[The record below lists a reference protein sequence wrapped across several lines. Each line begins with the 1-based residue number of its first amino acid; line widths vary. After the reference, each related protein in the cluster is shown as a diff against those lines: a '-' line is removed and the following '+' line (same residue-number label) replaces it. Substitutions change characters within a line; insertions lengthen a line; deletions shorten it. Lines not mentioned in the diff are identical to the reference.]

1 MGYKEITVMD
11 LYEIIRRW
19 HDQQKIAHIAKALDY
34 DRKTVRRYIELAQ
47 QLGLSQQQP
56 LPDKD
61 QLIQL
66 LNQAIVPRKRPQQ
79 AQQLLTSFLPEITD
93 LVKDKFNPVKPKIA
107 FEVISEKYDLSGKVS
122 YSSFKNFVR
131 NNQIAIS
138 PDQATCRL
146 EAEPGSEVQIDYG
159 KVGLLFDPAVGKNKT
174 VHAFISTLSF
184 SRHKFVEFTFKQN
197 QQSFVASHV
206 NMFDFFGGVPHRLLL
221 DNLKNGVIKPSLYDP
236 QLNRTYQE
244 MAEHYG
250 CFIDPCRVRHPKDKG
265 KVERDVQTVRQQFR
279 KLLAIYPNLT
289 LAQAN
294 QLIQQWAINDYGQR
308 DHGTTH
314 LKPYPTFIDQE
325 QPQLKPLPAQPF
337 DLAQWKQAKVHPDH
351 YIQFNNKAYSV
362 PHRFVGKTVW
372 VRGTHNM
379 VQIYDQHQLIKQ
391 HTVPKGF
398 RQTDI
403 NDFPPNFQAV
413 LDKGLPRLLQQ
424 KASDIGPQ
432 FGTLIRT
439 LLEQHAF
446 LNMRRAQ
453 GLVSLADKYPSSL
466 VEQAAELALN
476 QQLST
481 HPKLFKRLI
490 ETLQNQHQQQNPIQL
505 SQQSLEFVRDMDYF
519 IHDLI

>member
-11 LYEIIRRW
+11 IYEIIRRW
-19 HDQQKIAHIAKALDY
+19 HDQQKTAHIAQALGY
-34 DRKTVRRYIELAQ
+34 DRKTVRHYIKLVQ
-47 QLGLSQQQP
+47 QLGLSLQQP

-61 QLIQL
+61 QLRQL
-66 LNQAIVPRKRPQQ
+66 LNQAIVPPKRPQQ
-79 AQQLLTSFLPEITD
+79 AQQLLTRFLPEITD
-93 LVKDKFNPVKPKIA
+93 LVNDKFNPVKPKIA
-107 FEVISEKYDLSGKVS
+107 FEVISEKYDLLGKVS
-122 YSSFKNFVR
+122 YSSFKNFAR
-131 NNQIAIS
+131 HNQIVIS

-146 EAEPGSEVQIDYG
+146 EVEPGSEVQIDYG
-159 KVGLLFDPAVGKNKT
+159 KVGFLFDQATGKNKT
-174 VHAFISTLSF
+174 VYAFIATLSF

-197 QQSFVASHV
+197 QQSFVASHI
-206 NMFDFFGGVPHRLLL
+206 NMFDFWGGVPHRLLL

-236 QLNRTYQE
+236 QLNRTYRE
-244 MAEHYG
+244 LAEHYG
-250 CFIDPCRVRHPKDKG
+250 CFVDPCRVRHPKDKG

-279 KLLAIYPNLT
+279 KLLAIYPDLT

-294 QLIQQWAINDYGQR
+294 QLIKEWLINDYGQR

-314 LKPYPTFIDQE
+314 VKPYPTFRE
-325 QPQLKPLPAQPF
+325 LERPQLKQLPAQSF
-337 DLAQWKQAKVHPDH
+337 DLSQWKHAKVHPDH

-362 PHRFVGKTVW
+362 PHRFVGQTVW

-379 VQIYDQHQLIKQ
+379 VQIYYHGQLIKQ
-391 HTVPKGF
+391 HAIPTGF
-398 RQTDI
+398 RQTDA

-424 KASDIGPQ
+424 KASEIGPQ

-453 GLVSLADKYPSSL
+453 GLVALAEKYPPSL
-466 VEQAAELALN
+466 MEQAAELALK

-481 HPKLFKRLI
+481 HSPLFKRLI
-490 ETLQNQHQQQNPIQL
+490 ETLQNHQQQQHPIHL

-519 IHDLI
+519 IHEN

>member
-11 LYEIIRRW
+11 IYEIIRRW
-19 HDQQKIAHIAKALDY
+19 HDQQKIAHIANALGY
-34 DRKTVRRYIELAQ
+34 DRKTVRQYIKLAQ
-47 QLGLSQQQP
+47 QQGLSQQQP
-56 LPDKD
+56 LPSKD
-61 QLIQL
+61 RLIHL
-66 LNQAIVPRKRPQQ
+66 LNQSIVPPKRPQQ
-79 AQQLLTSFLPEITD
+79 AQQLLERFLPEITD
-93 LVKDKFNPVKPKIA
+93 LVNAKSNPVKSKIA
-107 FEVISEKYDLSGKVS
+107 FEVICEKYDLSGKVS

-131 NNQIAIS
+131 HHQIVIS
-138 PDQATCRL
+138 ADKATCRL
-146 EAEPGSEVQIDYG
+146 EVEPGSEAQLDYG
-159 KVGLLFDPAVGKNKT
+159 KVGLLFDPLTGNNKT
-174 VHAFISTLSF
+174 VHAFITTLSF
-184 SRHKFVEFTFKQN
+184 SRHKFVEFTFQQN

-206 NMFDFFGGVPHRLLL
+206 NMFEFFGGVPHRLSL
-221 DNLKNGVIKPSLYDP
+221 DNLKNGVIKPHLYDP

-244 MAEHYG
+244 LAEHYG
-250 CFIDPCRVRHPKDKG
+250 CFIDPCRVSHPQDKG

-279 KLLAIYPNLT
+279 KLLALYPSLT

-314 LKPYPTFIDQE
+314 WKPYPTFNEQE
-325 QPQLKPLPAQPF
+325 RPRLKRLPVQPF
-337 DLAQWKQAKVHPDH
+337 DLSQWKQAKVHPDH

-372 VRGTHNM
+372 VRGTHNI
-379 VQIYDQHQLIKQ
+379 VQIYHQQQLIKQ
-391 HTVPKGF
+391 HPIPKGF

-453 GLVSLADKYPSSL
+453 GLVNLAEKYPLPL

-481 HPKLFKRLI
+481 HPKLFQRLI
-490 ETLQNQHQQQNPIQL
+490 ETLQKNNQQQSPIQL

-519 IHDLI
+519 IHDLN

>member
-11 LYEIIRRW
+11 IYEIIRRW
-19 HDQQKIAHIAKALDY
+19 HDQQKTAHIANALGY
-34 DRKTVRRYIELAQ
+34 DRKTVRQYIKLAQ
-47 QLGLSQQQP
+47 QLGLSLHQP
-56 LPDKD
+56 LPDKE
-61 QLIQL
+61 QLIHL
-66 LNQAIVPRKRPQQ
+66 LNQAIVPPKRPQQ
-79 AQQLLTSFLPEITD
+79 AQQLLARFLPEITD
-93 LVKDKFNPVKPKIA
+93 LVNDQFNPVKPKIA

-138 PDQATCRL
+138 PDLATCRL
-146 EAEPGSEVQIDYG
+146 EVEPGSEAQLDYG
-159 KVGLLFDPAVGKNKT
+159 KVGLLFDPLAGNNKT
-174 VHAFISTLSF
+174 VHAFIATLSF
-184 SRHKFVEFTFKQN
+184 SRHKFVEVTFKQN
-197 QQSFVASHV
+197 QQSFVASHI
-206 NMFDFFGGVPHRLLL
+206 NMFEFFGGVPHCLLL
-221 DNLKNGVIKPSLYDP
+221 DNLKNGVIKPNLYDP

-250 CFIDPCRVRHPKDKG
+250 CFIDPCRIRHPKDKG

-289 LAQAN
+289 LVQAN
-294 QLIQQWAINDYGQR
+294 QLIQDWAINDYGQK

-314 LKPYPTFIDQE
+314 VKPYPTFSDLE
-325 QPQLKPLPAQPF
+325 RPQLRPLPYQPF
-337 DLAQWKQAKVHPDH
+337 DMSQWKQAKVHPDH

-362 PHRFVGKTVW
+362 PHRFVGKSVW
-372 VRGTHNM
+372 VRGTHNI

-398 RQTDI
+398 RQTDV

-424 KASDIGPQ
+424 QASDIGPQ

-439 LLEQHAF
+439 LLKQHAF

-453 GLVSLADKYPSSL
+453 GLVALAEKYPRSL

-481 HPKLFKRLI
+481 HPKLFKQLI
-490 ETLQNQHQQQNPIQL
+490 ETLQNHHQQPSPIHL

-519 IHDLI
+519 IHEN

>member
-1 MGYKEITVMD
+1 MKLFVVGMTNKRLRILRTRWAMTERPFG
-11 LYEIIRRW
+11 IILSW
-19 HDQQKIAHIAKALDY
+19 PNTQQ
-34 DRKTVRRYIELAQ
+34 Q
-47 QLGLSQQQP
+47 GLSQLQP
-56 LPDKD
+56 LPDKE
-61 QLIQL
+61 QLIHL
-66 LNQAIVPRKRPQQ
+66 LNQAIVSPKRPQQ
-79 AQQLLTSFLPEITD
+79 AQQLLARFLPEITE
-93 LVKDKFNPVKPKIA
+93 LVNATFNPVKPKIA
-107 FEVISEKYDLSGKVS
+107 FEVISEKYDLSDKVS

-146 EAEPGSEVQIDYG
+146 EVEPGSEAQIDYG
-159 KVGLLFDPAVGKNKT
+159 KVGLLFDPLAGNNKT

-184 SRHKFVEFTFKQN
+184 SRHKYVEFTFKQN
-197 QQSFVASHV
+197 QQSFVASHI
-206 NMFDFFGGVPHRLLL
+206 NMFEFFGGVPHRLLL
-221 DNLKNGVIKPSLYDP
+221 DNLKNGVTKADMYDP
-236 QLNRTYQE
+236 KLNRTYQE
-244 MAEHYG
+244 MSEHYG

-294 QLIQQWAINDYGQR
+294 QLIQQWAINEYGQR
-308 DHGTTH
+308 DHGTTR
-314 LKPYPTFIDQE
+314 LKPYPTFSDLE
-325 QPQLKPLPAQPF
+325 QSRLKPLPNQPF
-337 DLAQWKQAKVHPDH
+337 DMAQWKQAKVHPDH

-372 VRGTHNM
+372 VRGTHNI
-379 VQIYDQHQLIKQ
+379 VQIYHHHQLIKQ
-391 HTVPKGF
+391 HAIPRGF
-398 RQTDI
+398 RQTDV

-424 KASDIGPQ
+424 QASDFGPQ

-453 GLVSLADKYPSSL
+453 GLVALAEKYPRPL

-481 HPKLFKRLI
+481 HPQLFKRLI
-490 ETLQNQHQQQNPIQL
+490 ETLQKNNQQQSPIHL

-519 IHDLI
+519 IHD

>member
-19 HDQQKIAHIAKALDY
+19 HDQQKIAHIAKALGY
-34 DRKTVRRYIELAQ
+34 DRKTVRHYIKLAQ
-47 QLGLSQQQP
+47 QQGLTRQQP

-66 LNQAIVPRKRPQQ
+66 LNQAIVPPKRPQQ
-79 AQQLLTSFLPEITD
+79 AQQLLARFLPEITD
-93 LVKDKFNPVKPKIA
+93 LVNDKFNPVKPKIA
-107 FEVISEKYDLSGKVS
+107 FEVICEKHDLSDKVS

-146 EAEPGSEVQIDYG
+146 EVEPGSEAQIDYG
-159 KVGLLFDPAVGKNKT
+159 KVGLLFDPEVDNKKT
-174 VHAFISTLSF
+174 VHAFIATLSF
-184 SRHKFVEFTFKQN
+184 SRHKFVEFAFKQN
-197 QQSFVASHV
+197 QQSFVASHI
-206 NMFDFFGGVPHRLLL
+206 NMFEFFGGVPHRLLL

-244 MAEHYG
+244 MSEHYG

-279 KLLAIYPNLT
+279 KLLAINPHLT

-314 LKPYPTFIDQE
+314 LKPYPTFSDQE
-325 QPQLKPLPAQPF
+325 QPQLKPLPVQPF

-362 PHRFVGKTVW
+362 PHRLVGKTVW
-372 VRGTHNM
+372 VRGTHKI
-379 VQIYDQHQLIKQ
+379 VQIYDQQQLIKQ

-424 KASDIGPQ
+424 KASEIGPQ

-439 LLEQHAF
+439 LLQQHAF
-446 LNMRRAQ
+446 LNMRRVQ
-453 GLVSLADKYPSSL
+453 GLVNLAEKYPLPL

-481 HPKLFKRLI
+481 HHKLFKRLI
-490 ETLQNQHQQQNPIQL
+490 ETIQNHNQQQSPIHGL
-505 SQQSLEFVRDMDYF
+505 FYSPL
-519 IHDLI
+519 LI

>member
-1 MGYKEITVMD
+1 MGYKEITVMAI
-11 LYEIIRRW
+11 YEIVRRW
-19 HDQQKIAHIAKALDY
+19 YDQQKIAHIAKALGY
-34 DRKTVRRYIELAQ
+34 DRKTVRHYIKLAQ

-61 QLIQL
+61 QLSQL
-66 LNQAIVPRKRPQQ
+66 FNQAMVPPKRPQQ
-79 AQQLLTSFLPEITD
+79 TQQLLARFLPEITD
-93 LVKDKFNPVKPKIA
+93 LVNDKCNPVKPKIA
-107 FEVISEKYDLSGKVS
+107 FEVISEKYDLSAKVS

-138 PDQATCRL
+138 PDLTTCRL
-146 EAEPGSEVQIDYG
+146 EVEPGSEAQIDYG
-159 KVGLLFDPAVGKNKT
+159 KVGLLFDPLAGNNKT
-174 VHAFISTLSF
+174 VHAFIATLSF
-184 SRHKFVEFTFKQN
+184 SRHKFVEFTFKQD

-206 NMFDFFGGVPHRLLL
+206 NMFEFFGGVPHRLLL
-221 DNLKNGVIKPSLYDP
+221 DNLKNGVIKPNLYDP

-250 CFIDPCRVRHPKDKG
+250 CFIDPCRISHPKDKG

-279 KLLAIYPNLT
+279 KLLAINPSLT

-294 QLIQQWAINDYGQR
+294 QLIQQWAINEYGQR
-308 DHGTTH
+308 DHGTTR
-314 LKPYPTFIDQE
+314 LKPYPNFIE
-325 QPQLKPLPAQPF
+325 RERSQLKPLPVQPF
-337 DLAQWKQAKVHPDH
+337 DIAQWKQAKVHPDH

-372 VRGTHNM
+372 VRGTHKI

-391 HTVPKGF
+391 HTVPNGF
-398 RQTDI
+398 RQTDV

-413 LDKGLPRLLQQ
+413 LDKGLPRRLQQ

-439 LLEQHAF
+439 LLQQHAF
-446 LNMRRAQ
+446 LNMRRVQ
-453 GLVSLADKYPSSL
+453 GLVALAEKYPRPL

-481 HPKLFKRLI
+481 HPQLFKRLI
-490 ETLQNQHQQQNPIQL
+490 ETIQNHNQQQRPIQL

-519 IHDLI
+519 IHDLT

>member
-1 MGYKEITVMD
+1 MGYKEITAMD
-11 LYEIIRRW
+11 FYEIIRRW
-19 HDQQKIAHIAKALDY
+19 HAQQKITHIANALGY

-47 QLGLSQQQP
+47 QQGLSQQLL

-61 QLIQL
+61 EVIQL
-66 LNQAIVPRKRPQQ
+66 LNQAIVPPKRPQQ
-79 AQQLLTSFLPEITD
+79 AQQLLARFLPEITD
-93 LVKDKFNPVKPKIA
+93 LVNAKFNPLKPKIA
-107 FEVISEKYDLSGKVS
+107 FEVISEKYDLWGKVS

-131 NNQIAIS
+131 HNQIAIS

-146 EAEPGSEVQIDYG
+146 EVEPGSEVQIDYG
-159 KVGLLFDPAVGKNKT
+159 KVGLLFDPATGNNKT
-174 VHAFISTLSF
+174 VYAFIATLSF
-184 SRHKFVEFTFKQN
+184 SRHKFVEFTFKQT
-197 QQSFVASHV
+197 QQSFVASHI
-206 NMFDFFGGVPHRLLL
+206 NMFEFFGGVPHRLLL

-279 KLLAIYPNLT
+279 KLLAIYPSIT
-289 LAQAN
+289 LVQAN
-294 QLIQQWAINDYGQR
+294 QLIQQWSINEYGQR
-308 DHGTTH
+308 DHGTTR
-314 LKPYPTFIDQE
+314 LKPYPTFSDQE
-325 QPQLKPLPAQPF
+325 RPQLKPLPVQPF

-372 VRGTHNM
+372 VRGTHKI
-379 VQIYDQHQLIKQ
+379 VQIYYQGQLIKQ
-391 HTVPKGF
+391 HAVPKGF
-398 RQTDI
+398 RQTDV
-403 NDFPPNFQAV
+403 NDFPPNVQAV

-424 KASDIGPQ
+424 KASEIGPQ
-432 FGTLIRT
+432 FGTLIRS

-453 GLVSLADKYPSSL
+453 GLVALTEKYPQTL

-481 HPKLFKRLI
+481 YPKLFKQLI
-490 ETLQNQHQQQNPIQL
+490 ETLQKNKQQQSPIHL

-519 IHDLI
+519 IHDLT

>member
-11 LYEIIRRW
+11 IYEIIRRW
-19 HDQQKIAHIAKALDY
+19 HDQQKIAHIANALGY
-34 DRKTVRRYIELAQ
+34 DRKTVRHYIKLAQ
-47 QLGLSQQQP
+47 QLGLSLQQP
-56 LPDKD
+56 LPDKE
-61 QLIQL
+61 QLIHL
-66 LNQAIVPRKRPQQ
+66 LNQSIAPPQRPQQ
-79 AQQLLTSFLPEITD
+79 AQQLLERFLPEITD
-93 LVKDKFNPVKPKIA
+93 LVNAKFNPVKPKIA
-107 FEVISEKYDLSGKVS
+107 FEVICEKYDLSDKVS

-131 NNQIAIS
+131 NHQIAIS
-138 PDQATCRL
+138 ADQATCRL
-146 EAEPGSEVQIDYG
+146 EVEPGSEAQLDYAT
-159 KVGLLFDPAVGKNKT
+159 VGLLFDPLTGHNKT
-174 VHAFISTLSF
+174 VHGFITNLSF
-184 SRHKFVEFTFKQN
+184 SRHKFVEFTFTQN

-206 NMFDFFGGVPHRLLL
+206 NMFEFFGGVPHRLLL

-244 MAEHYG
+244 LAEHYG
-250 CFIDPCRVRHPKDKG
+250 CFIDPCRVSHPKDKG

-279 KLLAIYPNLT
+279 KLLLIHPSLT

-294 QLIQQWAINDYGQR
+294 QLIQQWAIDDYGQK

-314 LKPYPTFIDQE
+314 WKPYPTFCE
-325 QPQLKPLPAQPF
+325 LERPQLKLLPLQPF
-337 DLAQWKQAKVHPDH
+337 DMSQWKQAKVHSDH
-351 YIQFNNKAYSV
+351 YVQFNNKAYSV

-379 VQIYDQHQLIKQ
+379 VQIYHQHQLIKQ
-391 HTVPKGF
+391 HAIAKGF
-398 RQTDI
+398 RQTDV

-424 KASDIGPQ
+424 KANQIGPQ
-432 FGTLIRT
+432 FGTLIRS

-453 GLVSLADKYPSSL
+453 GLVALAEKYSPPL
-466 VEQAAELALN
+466 VEQAAELALK

-490 ETLQNQHQQQNPIQL
+490 EIIQNHNQQQRPVQL
-505 SQQSLEFVRDMDYF
+505 SQESLEFVRDMDYF
-519 IHDLI
+519 SHEN

>member
-11 LYEIIRRW
+11 IYEIVRRW
-19 HDQQKIAHIAKALDY
+19 HDQQKIAHIAQMLGY
-34 DRKTVRRYIELAQ
+34 DRKTVRHYIKLAQ
-47 QLGLSQQQP
+47 QQGLSQQQP
-56 LPDKD
+56 LPDKN
-61 QLIQL
+61 QLIKL
-66 LNQAIVPRKRPQQ
+66 LDQAIVPPKRPQQ
-79 AQQLLTSFLPEITD
+79 AQQILERFLPEITD
-93 LVKDKFNPVKPKIA
+93 LVNAKFNPVKPKIA
-107 FEVISEKYDLSGKVS
+107 FEIICEKYDLLGKVS

-131 NNQIAIS
+131 NHQIAIS
-138 PDQATCRL
+138 PVQATCRI
-146 EAEPGSEVQIDYG
+146 EAEPGSEAQIDYG
-159 KVGLLFDPAVGKNKT
+159 KVGLLFDPEVDNNKT
-174 VHAFISTLSF
+174 VHAFIATLSF

-197 QQSFVASHV
+197 QQSFVASHI
-206 NMFDFFGGVPHRLLL
+206 NMFEFFGGVPHRLLL
-221 DNLKNGVIKPSLYDP
+221 DNLKNGVIKPNLYDP

-279 KLLAIYPNLT
+279 KLLAIYPSLT
-289 LAQAN
+289 LTQAN

-314 LKPYPTFIDQE
+314 LKPYPTFSDQE
-325 QPQLKPLPAQPF
+325 RPQLKLMPVQPF
-337 DLAQWKQAKVHPDH
+337 DMAQWKQAKVHPDH

-379 VQIYDQHQLIKQ
+379 VQIYYQGQPIKQ
-391 HTVPKGF
+391 HAVPKGF
-398 RQTDI
+398 RQTDV
-403 NDFPPNFQAV
+403 NDFPPNVQAV

-424 KASDIGPQ
+424 QASEIGPQ

-439 LLEQHAF
+439 LLQQHAF

-453 GLVSLADKYPSSL
+453 GLVALAEKYPQPL
-466 VEQAAELALN
+466 VEQAAELALK

-481 HPKLFKRLI
+481 HPKLFKRLL
-490 ETLQNQHQQQNPIQL
+490 ETLPNHHQQQRPIQL

-519 IHDLI
+519 IHHH

>member
-19 HDQQKIAHIAKALDY
+19 HDQQKIAHIANALGY
-34 DRKTVRRYIELAQ
+34 DRKTVRQYIKLAQ
-47 QLGLSQQQP
+47 QLGLSPQQP
-56 LPDKD
+56 LPDKE

-66 LNQAIVPRKRPQQ
+66 FSRTIRQPQRPQQ
-79 AQQLLTSFLPEITD
+79 AQQLLEHFLPEITD
-93 LVKDKFNPVKPKIA
+93 LVNAKFNPVKPKIA
-107 FEVISEKYDLSGKVS
+107 FEVICEKYDLLGKVS
-122 YSSFKNFVR
+122 YSSFKNFIR

-138 PDQATCRL
+138 LDLTTCRL
-146 EAEPGSEVQIDYG
+146 EAEPGSEAQIDYG
-159 KVGLLFDPAVGKNKT
+159 KVGLLFDPEVDKNKT
-174 VHAFISTLSF
+174 VQAFITTLSF
-184 SRHKFVEFTFKQN
+184 SRHKFVEFTFKQD
-197 QQSFVASHV
+197 QQSFVGSHI
-206 NMFDFFGGVPHRLLL
+206 NMFEFFGGVPHRLLL

-244 MAEHYG
+244 LAEHYG
-250 CFIDPCRVRHPKDKG
+250 CFIDPCRVSHPQDKG

-294 QLIQQWAINDYGQR
+294 QLIQQWAIHDYGQK

-314 LKPYPTFIDQE
+314 LKPYPTFSNLE
-325 QPQLKPLPAQPF
+325 RPQLKPLPAQPF
-337 DLAQWKQAKVHPDH
+337 DMAQWKQAKVHPDH
-351 YIQFNNKAYSV
+351 YIQFNSKAYSV

-372 VRGTHNM
+372 VRGTHKI
-379 VQIYDQHQLIKQ
+379 VQIYDQGQLIKQ
-391 HTVPKGF
+391 HAVPKGF
-398 RQTDI
+398 RQTDV
-403 NDFPPNFQAV
+403 NDFPPNVQAV

-424 KASDIGPQ
+424 QASEIGPQ

-439 LLEQHAF
+439 LLQQHAF

-453 GLVSLADKYPSSL
+453 GLVALAEKYPLPL

-481 HPKLFKRLI
+481 HPQLFKRLI
-490 ETLQNQHQQQNPIQL
+490 ETIQNHNQQQRPIQL

>member
-11 LYEIIRRW
+11 IYEIVRRW
-19 HDQQKIAHIAKALDY
+19 HDQQKIAHIAQMLGY
-34 DRKTVRRYIELAQ
+34 DRKTVRHYIKLAQ
-47 QLGLSQQQP
+47 QQGLSQQQP
-56 LPDKD
+56 LPDKN
-61 QLIQL
+61 QLIKL
-66 LNQAIVPRKRPQQ
+66 LDQAIVPPKRPQQ
-79 AQQLLTSFLPEITD
+79 AQQLLERFLPEITD
-93 LVKDKFNPVKPKIA
+93 LVNAKFNPVKPKIA
-107 FEVISEKYDLSGKVS
+107 FEIICEKYDLLGKVS

-131 NNQIAIS
+131 NHQIAIS
-138 PDQATCRL
+138 PVQATCRI
-146 EAEPGSEVQIDYG
+146 EAEPGSEAQIDYG
-159 KVGLLFDPAVGKNKT
+159 KVGLLFDPEVDNNKT
-174 VHAFISTLSF
+174 VHAFIATLSF

-197 QQSFVASHV
+197 QQSFVASHI
-206 NMFDFFGGVPHRLLL
+206 NMFEFFGGVPHRLLL
-221 DNLKNGVIKPSLYDP
+221 DNLKNGVIKPHLYDP
-236 QLNRTYQE
+236 QLNRSYQE
-244 MAEHYG
+244 LAEHYG
-250 CFIDPCRVRHPKDKG
+250 CFIDPCRVSHPKDKG

-279 KLLAIYPNLT
+279 KLLLTHPSLT

-294 QLIQQWAINDYGQR
+294 QLIQQWAINEYGQR

-314 LKPYPTFIDQE
+314 WKPYPTFCEVE
-325 QPQLKPLPAQPF
+325 QPQLRPLPAQPF

-372 VRGTHNM
+372 VRGTHNI

-398 RQTDI
+398 RQTDV
-403 NDFPPNFQAV
+403 NDFPPNFQSV

-424 KASDIGPQ
+424 KASGIGPQ
-432 FGTLIRT
+432 FGRLIRT
-439 LLEQHAF
+439 LLQQHAF

-453 GLVSLADKYPSSL
+453 GLVNLAEKYPLPL

-490 ETLQNQHQQQNPIQL
+490 ETIQNHNQQQSPIQL

-519 IHDLI
+519 IHDLT

>member
-11 LYEIIRRW
+11 IYEIVRRW
-19 HDQQKIAHIAKALDY
+19 HDQQKIAHIANALGY
-34 DRKTVRRYIELAQ
+34 DRKTVRQYIKLAQ
-47 QLGLSQQQP
+47 QQGLSPQQP
-56 LPDKD
+56 LPDKE

-66 LNQAIVPRKRPQQ
+66 LNQAIVPLKRPQQ
-79 AQQLLTSFLPEITD
+79 AQQLLERFLPEITD
-93 LVKDKFNPVKPKIA
+93 LVNDKFNSVKPKIA
-107 FEVISEKYDLSGKVS
+107 FEVICEKYDLSGKVS

-138 PDQATCRL
+138 PDKATCRL
-146 EAEPGSEVQIDYG
+146 EVEPGSEAQLDYA
-159 KVGLLFDPAVGKNKT
+159 KVGLLLDPAVDKKKT
-174 VHAFISTLSF
+174 VQAFITTLSF
-184 SRHKFVEFTFKQN
+184 SRHKFVEFTFKQD
-197 QQSFVASHV
+197 QQRFVASHV
-206 NMFDFFGGVPHRLLL
+206 NMFEFFGGVPHRLSL
-221 DNLKNGVIKPSLYDP
+221 DNLKNGVIKPHLYDP

-244 MAEHYG
+244 LAEHYG
-250 CFIDPCRVRHPKDKG
+250 CFIDPCRVSHPKDKG

-279 KLLAIYPNLT
+279 KLLLTHPSLT

-294 QLIQQWAINDYGQR
+294 QLIQQWAINEYGQR

-314 LKPYPTFIDQE
+314 WKPYPTFCE
-325 QPQLKPLPAQPF
+325 VERPQLRPLPAQPF

-372 VRGTHNM
+372 VRGTHKI

-439 LLEQHAF
+439 LLQQHAF

-453 GLVSLADKYPSSL
+453 GLVNLAEKYLPPL

-481 HPKLFKRLI
+481 HPQLFKRLI
-490 ETLQNQHQQQNPIQL
+490 ETIQNHNQQQSPIQL

-519 IHDLI
+519 IHDLT

>member
-11 LYEIIRRW
+11 IYEIIRRW
-19 HDQQKIAHIAKALDY
+19 HDQQQITHIAQALGY
-34 DRKTVRRYIELAQ
+34 DRKTVRQYIKLAQ

-66 LNQAIVPRKRPQQ
+66 LNQAIVPPKRPQI
-79 AQQLLTSFLPEITD
+79 AQQLLARFLPEITD
-93 LVKDKFNPVKPKIA
+93 LVNDKFNPVKPKIA

-138 PDQATCRL
+138 PDKATCRL
-146 EAEPGSEVQIDYG
+146 EVEPGSEAQIDYG
-159 KVGLLFDPAVGKNKT
+159 KVGLLFDPEVDNKKT
-174 VHAFISTLSF
+174 VHAFIATLSF

-206 NMFDFFGGVPHRLLL
+206 NMFESFGGVPHRLLL

-244 MAEHYG
+244 LAEHYG

-279 KLLAIYPNLT
+279 KLLAINPSLT

-294 QLIQQWAINDYGQR
+294 QLIQEWAINDYGQR
-308 DHGTTH
+308 DHGTTR
-314 LKPYPTFIDQE
+314 LKPYPTFSDQE

-362 PHRFVGKTVW
+362 PHRLVGKTVW
-372 VRGTHNM
+372 VRGTHKI
-379 VQIYDQHQLIKQ
+379 VQIYDQQQLIKQ

-413 LDKGLPRLLQQ
+413 LDKGFPRLLQQ
-424 KASDIGPQ
+424 KASEIGPL

-439 LLEQHAF
+439 LLQQHAF
-446 LNMRRAQ
+446 LNMRRVQ
-453 GLVSLADKYPSSL
+453 GLVNLAEKYPPPL
-466 VEQAAELALN
+466 VEQAAELALQ
-476 QQLST
+476 QQLAT

-490 ETLQNQHQQQNPIQL
+490 ETLQNHNQQQRPIQL
-505 SQQSLEFVRDMDYF
+505 SQQSLEFARDMDYF
-519 IHDLI
+519 IHHH

>member
-11 LYEIIRRW
+11 IYEIIRRW
-19 HDQQKIAHIAKALDY
+19 HDQQKIAHIANALGY
-34 DRKTVRRYIELAQ
+34 DRKTVRYYIKLAQ

-56 LPDKD
+56 LPDKA
-61 QLIQL
+61 QLNQL
-66 LNQAIVPRKRPQQ
+66 LNQAIMPAKRPQQ
-79 AQQLLTSFLPEITD
+79 VQQLLARFLPEITD
-93 LVKDKFNPVKPKIA
+93 LVNDTFNPVKPKIA
-107 FEVISEKYDLSGKVS
+107 FEVIREKYDLSGKVS

-131 NNQIAIS
+131 NNQIVIS

-146 EAEPGSEVQIDYG
+146 EVEPGSEAQLDYG
-159 KVGLLFDPAVGKNKT
+159 KVGLLFDPLAGNHKT
-174 VHAFISTLSF
+174 VHAFIATLSF
-184 SRHKFVEFTFKQN
+184 SRHKFVEFTFKQD
-197 QQSFVASHV
+197 QQSFVTSHI
-206 NMFDFFGGVPHRLLL
+206 NMFEFWGGVPHRLSL

-244 MAEHYG
+244 LAEYYG

-279 KLLAIYPNLT
+279 KLLAIYPSLT

-294 QLIQQWAINDYGQR
+294 QLIQQWAINEYGQK

-314 LKPYPTFIDQE
+314 WKPYPTFCE
-325 QPQLKPLPAQPF
+325 LERPQLRLLPHQPF

-362 PHRFVGKTVW
+362 PHRLVGKTVW

-379 VQIYDQHQLIKQ
+379 VQIYHHHQLIKQ

-413 LDKGLPRLLQQ
+413 LDQGFPRLLQQ
-424 KASDIGPQ
+424 QASNIGPQ
-432 FGTLIRT
+432 FGTLIRS
-439 LLEQHAF
+439 LLQQHAF

-453 GLVSLADKYPSSL
+453 GLVALAEKYPPLL
-466 VEQAAELALN
+466 VEQAAELALKH
-476 QQLST
+476 QLST
-481 HPKLFKRLI
+481 HPKLFKRLM
-490 ETLQNQHQQQNPIQL
+490 ETIQNHNQQQRPIQL

-519 IHDLI
+519 IHDLN